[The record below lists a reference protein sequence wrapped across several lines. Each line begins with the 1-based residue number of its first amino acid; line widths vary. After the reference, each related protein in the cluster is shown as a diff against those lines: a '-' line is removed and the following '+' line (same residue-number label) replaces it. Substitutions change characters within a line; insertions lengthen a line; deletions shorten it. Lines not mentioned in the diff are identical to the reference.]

1 MLIVKYLYN
10 KNLYVMNNIQ
20 EDCLLCQ
27 LLNKYSSLI
36 NIKIKHLCFLYN
48 GKILQATDRKKMG
61 EFKKKDILIVVMKKK
76 KKNNNKLSN
85 IICPECK
92 EYSLINIQGNNK
104 IILEQCSNKH
114 QTIFDNLTDFFKS
127 QNIKN
132 EFKCEEC
139 GNNLNDYNNKF
150 FFDSSGKKFCV
161 LCIDRK
167 GHNEKLIENNYKLY
181 TCINHGKEYAS
192 FCKSCNKNLC
202 TKCENDHIKHKLIYY
217 KQILSKKEANS
228 NLKEIKESLDKF
240 KIQILNLNSLFIDII
255 EKINN
260 NIKEYYMIHDYYKL
274 IVDNGLFNYSSINNI
289 NNLNSKIILKDIN
302 QIIND
307 DDLINKFKYLLTIY
321 DNIPKNEMR
330 IKYRMQYY
338 DNWRSKYNIKL
349 KLKIFSQEFVKNNKN
364 NCILLIDDQKF
375 HLQEFCPIK
384 PEKLSLDYNYY
395 KAVEIKLIE
404 KRKISDMSYMFKN
417 CHPYEIYDAIDWN
430 TKNVTDMSYMF
441 YNCFYLKS
449 LPDISKWN
457 IDNVENLSYMFY
469 NCHSLETLPDIS
481 KWNIDNV
488 ENLSCMFYNCHSLET
503 FPDISKWKTNKVKDL
518 NRMFYGCISLKKFP
532 DISKWNVSNIA
543 NLSFLFSDCKSLLEL
558 PDISKWDVK
567 NLKDVSGM
575 FYNCKSLKTMPNIE
589 NWNAKKIE
597 NIYKIFYDCSSL
609 SKLPDISKW
618 KLKNNKIKDE
628 EEIEKQ
634 NSLILK
640 DISKLDLK
648 KLNLEERKKIFSKI
662 KEVYPTKIP
671 IIISLKKI
679 PGHSRLLDDDNDKT
693 QRILMEGCF
702 TIGYLANNILK
713 RNKLN
718 KNGTAIHL
726 INGNTYFPFEIY
738 INEAYEKYKNEDGFF
753 YIDVAGS
760 RLFG

>member
-10 KNLYVMNNIQ
+10 KNLHVMNNIQ

-48 GKILQATDRKKMG
+48 GKILQATDRRKMG
-61 EFKKKDILIVVMKKK
+61 EFKKKNILFVVMKKK

-92 EYSLINIQGNNK
+92 GYSLINIQGNNK
-104 IILEQCSNKH
+104 IILEKCSNNH
-114 QTIFDNLTDFFKS
+114 LTIFDNLTDFFKS

-150 FFDSSGKKFCV
+150 FFDSSGKKYCV
-161 LCIDRK
+161 LCSK
-167 GHNEKLIENNYKLY
+167 GLNEKLIENNYKLY

-192 FCKSCNKNLC
+192 FCKTCNKNLC
-202 TKCENDHIKHKLIYY
+202 TKCENEHVKHKLIYY
-217 KQILSKKEANS
+217 KQILSKKIADN

-240 KIQILNLNSLFIDII
+240 KNQILNLNSLFIDII

-260 NIKEYYMIHDYYKL
+260 NIIEYYMIYDYYKL
-274 IVDNGLFNYSSINNI
+274 IVDNGLFNYSTINNI

-307 DDLINKFKYLLTIY
+307 DDLINKFKYLITIY

-330 IKYRMQYY
+330 IKYNNYY
-338 DNWRSKYNIKL
+338 SKKM

-364 NCILLIDDQKF
+364 NCILLIDNQKF

-384 PEKLSLDYNYY
+384 PEKLSLDYKYDNG
-395 KAVEIKLIE
+395 VEIKLIE

-417 CHPYEIYDAIDWN
+417 CNPYKIYSAIDWN
-430 TKNVTDMSYMF
+430 TKNIRDMSYMF
-441 YNCFYLKS
+441 YNCFYLES
-449 LPDISKWN
+449 
-457 IDNVENLSYMFY
+457 
-469 NCHSLETLPDIS
+469 LPDIS

-488 ENLSCMFYNCHSLET
+488 ENLSCMFYNCFYLKYLPDISKWNIDNVENLSCMFYNCYSLKT
-503 FPDISKWKTNKVKDL
+503 FPDIFKWKTNKVKDL
-518 NRMFYGCISLKKFP
+518 NRMFYGCISLTKFP

-543 NLSFLFSDCKSLLEL
+543 NLSFLFSDCKSLLKL

-589 NWNAKKIE
+589 NWN
-597 NIYKIFYDCSSL
+597 DR
-609 SKLPDISKW
+609 
-618 KLKNNKIKDE
+618 KLKIYIKCF
-628 EEIEKQ
+628 INVLHYQ
-634 NSLILK
+634 NYLI
-640 DISKLDLK
+640 
-648 KLNLEERKKIFSKI
+648 F
-662 KEVYPTKIP
+662 
-671 IIISLKKI
+671 
-679 PGHSRLLDDDNDKT
+679 
-693 QRILMEGCF
+693 Q
-702 TIGYLANNILK
+702 
-713 RNKLN
+713 
-718 KNGTAIHL
+718 
-726 INGNTYFPFEIY
+726 NGN
-738 INEAYEKYKNEDGFF
+738 
-753 YIDVAGS
+753 
-760 RLFG
+760 

>member
-1 MLIVKYLYN
+1 MV
-10 KNLYVMNNIQ
+10 
-20 EDCLLCQ
+20 
-27 LLNKYSSLI
+27 
-36 NIKIKHLCFLYN
+36 
-48 GKILQATDRKKMG
+48 
-61 EFKKKDILIVVMKKK
+61 
-76 KKNNNKLSN
+76 
-85 IICPECK
+85 
-92 EYSLINIQGNNK
+92 
-104 IILEQCSNKH
+104 
-114 QTIFDNLTDFFKS
+114 
-127 QNIKN
+127 
-132 EFKCEEC
+132 
-139 GNNLNDYNNKF
+139 
-150 FFDSSGKKFCV
+150 
-161 LCIDRK
+161 
-167 GHNEKLIENNYKLY
+167 
-181 TCINHGKEYAS
+181 
-192 FCKSCNKNLC
+192 
-202 TKCENDHIKHKLIYY
+202 YY
-217 KQILSKKEANS
+217 KQILSKKIADN

-307 DDLINKFKYLLTIY
+307 DDLLNKFKYLITIY

-330 IKYRMQYY
+330 IKYQMECGECYSY
-338 DNWRSKYNIKL
+338 NYSKRL

-364 NCILLIDDQKF
+364 NCILLIDNQKF

-384 PEKLSLDYNYY
+384 LEKFSLDHIDY

-417 CHPYEIYDAIDWN
+417 CYPYEIYGTIDWN

-449 LPDISKWN
+449 LPDISKWK
-457 IDNVENLSYMFY
+457 ID
-469 NCHSLETLPDIS
+469 D
-481 KWNIDNV
+481 V
-488 ENLSCMFYNCHSLET
+488 ENLSCMFYNCHSLES

-518 NRMFYGCISLKKFP
+518 NRMFYGCISLSKLP

-543 NLSFLFSDCKSLLEL
+543 NLSFLFSDCKSLYQL

-575 FYNCKSLKTMPNIE
+575 FYNCESLVSIPNIE
-589 NWNAKKIE
+589 DWNAKKIE
-597 NIYKIFYDCSSL
+597 NIYKMFYNCSSL

-648 KLNLEERKKIFSKI
+648 ESNLEERKKIFSKI
-662 KEVYPTKIP
+662 KEIYPTKIP
-671 IIISLKKI
+671 IILKEK
-679 PGHSRLLDDDNDKT
+679 NDLNHKT
-693 QRILMEGCF
+693 QRILIEGCF
-702 TIGYLANNILK
+702 TMGYLANDILK

-718 KNGTAIHL
+718 LGSLAKTIPKGNKFKN
-726 INGNTYFPFEIY
+726 NSN
-738 INEAYEKYKNEDGFF
+738 FF
-753 YIDVAGS
+753 NQWKDIFS
-760 RLFG
+760 F